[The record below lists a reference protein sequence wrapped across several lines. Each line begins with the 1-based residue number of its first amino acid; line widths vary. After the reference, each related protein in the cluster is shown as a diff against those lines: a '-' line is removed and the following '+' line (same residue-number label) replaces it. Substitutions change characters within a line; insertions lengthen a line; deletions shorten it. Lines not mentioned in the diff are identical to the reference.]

1 MININKQKIKEFVE
15 NGKKIVLKRA
25 LPFVLAAGFFVGTGA
40 TKAEAANIEFPNI
53 SITYY
58 GDDEYANESVYRSGY
73 INDRRARELNGII
86 ENIDNDF
93 QKIYVI
99 LANGG
104 MNINHTKHK
113 TNSMARMLASINL
126 INNKY
131 ENVMK
136 TLNSTE
142 KQIIEKYLKSKINE
156 SKLVFSNITNISVK
170 DLNDYDNDYTCVFA
184 NSIDNNNLVNIGV
197 YEIKNNQIVDSRI
210 ITLDD
215 SKLSND
221 KTLVI
226 VPKLDVTRVDSL
238 RPTFRT
244 EYNTAIIPKNNESM
258 CLQAMRDIDIFYDK
272 IEQAINDGNYTTN
285 NSSNQD
291 VILSIYGDTNLI
303 SETINNKY
311 AYYPELT
318 NALNQYLNYKQTL
331 MVSKVYNKNANRIN
345 YKDYVE
351 YSINNHPIRISEEQ
365 GFVYYKNGNEILLT
379 IDRGYLDT
387 SDLKSSVTPSDQLG
401 TVKLDAYTGVNIYVD
416 GILFTPKDAN
426 GNKIIPFIYNG
437 TTYLPIAAIS
447 TLYGADVEWKNNSVY
462 IKSNDNTSDTYY
474 IDENGNKVYFKDYPD
489 VPVSNEQPSTQLTK
503 KQLYATSG
511 VNIYFNGNLYTPQ
524 LTNGNKTE
532 VYIINGTTYMPA
544 RDISAMFGTSISWDQ
559 ATNSAILN
567 RNGYSIDNDYD
578 SDYDNNQDG
587 AYYYDDN
594 GNKVYIGEDEYE
606 HIR

>member
-1 MININKQKIKEFVE
+1 MFLLYQ
-15 NGKKIVLKRA
+15 
-25 LPFVLAAGFFVGTGA
+25 
-40 TKAEAANIEFPNI
+40 
-53 SITYY
+53 
-58 GDDEYANESVYRSGY
+58 
-73 INDRRARELNGII
+73 
-86 ENIDNDF
+86 
-93 QKIYVI
+93 
-99 LANGG
+99 
-104 MNINHTKHK
+104 
-113 TNSMARMLASINL
+113 
-126 INNKY
+126 
-131 ENVMK
+131 
-136 TLNSTE
+136 
-142 KQIIEKYLKSKINE
+142 
-156 SKLVFSNITNISVK
+156 
-170 DLNDYDNDYTCVFA
+170 
-184 NSIDNNNLVNIGV
+184 
-197 YEIKNNQIVDSRI
+197 
-210 ITLDD
+210 
-215 SKLSND
+215 
-221 KTLVI
+221 
-226 VPKLDVTRVDSL
+226 
-238 RPTFRT
+238 
-244 EYNTAIIPKNNESM
+244 
-258 CLQAMRDIDIFYDK
+258 
-272 IEQAINDGNYTTN
+272 
-285 NSSNQD
+285 
-291 VILSIYGDTNLI
+291 
-303 SETINNKY
+303 
-311 AYYPELT
+311 
-318 NALNQYLNYKQTL
+318 
-331 MVSKVYNKNANRIN
+331 VYNKNANRIN

-426 GNKIIPFIYNG
+426 GNKITPFIYNG